1 MDARRNGG
9 GYQANEMQD
18 MAYGKSRRID
28 KIERLQMM
36 AEELRGMLGD
46 CIRSGAAYGQDDEDD
61 EMETLQM
68 LASEM
73 GEIVDDL
80 IELKAA
86 HGQEDDEMED
96 CPTRPARELPLD
108 EATYEKWINMLH
120 PLEDP
125 MEIRRAR
132 KLRGK

>member
-1 MDARRNGG
+1 MGTC
-9 GYQANEMQD
+9 
-18 MAYGKSRRID
+18 SH

-36 AEELRGMLGD
+36 AEELRGMMND
-46 CIRSGAAYGQDDEDD
+46 CIRSKAAYGQEDDD

-80 IELKAA
+80 IDLEAA
-86 HGQEDDEMED
+86 HGQEDDDEMED
-96 CPTRPARELPLD
+96 RQTRPARELPLD